1 MVYGTDPGVGCFIAK
16 AVWPVNPGLRGAGL
30 EDDGTDLRFGF
41 AMVSL
46 WRNKHLDPAVLA
58 DAG

>member
-1 MVYGTDPGVGCFIAK
+1 MGCFIAK
-16 AVWPVNPGLRGAGL
+16 PSCPVNSGLTFMVF
-30 EDDGTDLRFGF
+30 DGDEREGILFKFGF

-46 WRNKHLDPAVLA
+46 RRNKHFDPAVLA

>member
-1 MVYGTDPGVGCFIAK
+1 VGCFIAK
-16 AVWPVNPGLRGAGL
+16 SCGPVNSGLVF
-30 EDDGTDLRFGF
+30 DGDVIEGILFKFDF

-46 WRNKHLDPAVLA
+46 WRNQHFDPAVLA

>member
-1 MVYGTDPGVGCFIAK
+1 VGCFIAK
-16 AVWPVNPGLRGAGL
+16 SVWSVNTGLVLVAL
-30 EDDGTDLRFGF
+30 DDEGEGIDFKFGF

-46 WRNKHLDPAVLA
+46 WRNKHFDPAVLA